1 MESADSSIYI
11 ANQVS
16 SLALT
21 TGNGTNLEPYRA
33 IWPAQIWNEITNIV
47 IPPDFTSFNDGS
59 ITTSGLVKLHKLQ
72 PLTDLGNNVFQL
84 TNNQTALSSVVI
96 NTRVC
101 DISHTLYNMLYG
113 LPLLNY
119 NPVLIDAYNN
129 SLPYNEN
136 LWFIDSINNKVVFV
150 VPTTLIQPFQ
160 LIFAQYIGP
169 YGGLGNSGGT
179 SVGITGPTGPASVG
193 TTGPTGSP
201 GPAGVGTTGPTG
213 SPGPAGVGTTGP
225 TGSPG
230 PAGVGTT
237 GPTGSPG
244 PTGVGTTGPTGSPGP
259 TGYTG
264 PVGYT
269 GATGAGVQLLG
280 QIVTNPSSTLA
291 LNSSYENK
299 YTVFYSV
306 TPITIVLSDYS
317 GISSFADFYFVNVG
331 GPFYGQ
337 PSIIFVNVSGVSTII
352 SSNNTF
358 RVPFGTKCHVKR
370 INTQTFLISAN
381 TLI

>member
-16 SLALT
+16 SLALIAA
-21 TGNGTNLEPYRA
+21 TGSNLEPYRA

-96 NTRVC
+96 NNKVC
-101 DISHTLYNMLYG
+101 DISDTLYNMLYG

-136 LWFIDSINNKVVFV
+136 IWFIDSIHNKVVFV
-150 VPTTLIQPFQ
+150 VPSTLIQP
-160 LIFAQYIGP
+160 IYIVFAQYIGP
-169 YGGLGNSGGT
+169 YGGLGNSGGGT
-179 SVGITGPTGPASVG
+179 IAGVTGPTGAMGPTGASITGPTGPMSNI
-193 TTGPTGSP
+193 TGATGY
-201 GPAGVGTTGPTG
+201 
-213 SPGPAGVGTTGP
+213 
-225 TGSPG
+225 
-230 PAGVGTT
+230 
-237 GPTGSPG
+237 
-244 PTGVGTTGPTGSPGP
+244 

-264 PVGYT
+264 PIGYT
-269 GATGAGVQLLG
+269 GATGVGLPLLG
-280 QIVTNPSSTLA
+280 QIVTSPSSTIG

-306 TPITIVLSDYS
+306 TPITIILSDYN
-317 GISSFADFYFVNVG
+317 GINSFADFYFVNVG

-337 PSIIFVNVSGVSTII
+337 PSIIFVNVTGVSTII
-352 SSNNTF
+352 SYNNTF
-358 RVPFGTKCHVKR
+358 RVPYGTKCHVKR
-370 INTQTFLISAN
+370 INTQTFLLSAN
-381 TLI
+381 ALI